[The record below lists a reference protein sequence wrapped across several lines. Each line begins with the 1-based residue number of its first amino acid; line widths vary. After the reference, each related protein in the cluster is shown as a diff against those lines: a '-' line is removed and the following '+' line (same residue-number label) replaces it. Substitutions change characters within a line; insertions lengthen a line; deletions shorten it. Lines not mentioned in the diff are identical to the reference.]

1 LLFCNI
7 TTYLLSNSIYLPV
20 KSGDQ
25 ILCDIRWDYRLI
37 FLLWLITSTMQIDAQ
52 ELGLERST
60 DWTIAGLSTA
70 PCYPVESLNI
80 SDFNADPTGVIP
92 CDDAFTAA
100 QTARKGLSLI
110 YFPPGIYRFEKT
122 LVLQDSQIIRGRGAD
137 STLFQFDLGGS
148 GDLILASGAL
158 TNTITPLSDA
168 GQVGDAFIVVSDS
181 EIWKAGDIARI
192 SKFDEDLV
200 NNAWAYHTVAQIIRI
215 ESITLD
221 TLFIDQPLRTVFPLD
236 RDPVLRKINPRL
248 NVGIE
253 CLAIE
258 RIDASAGQTKN
269 IHFRYAADCWVRGVE
284 SFRCNFGHLVL
295 DGCSHIEVIGSYFH
309 HAFDYGGGGKGYGV
323 VLQSAT
329 NLSLVEDNVLEHLR
343 HSVLL
348 QSGANGNV
356 ITLNYS
362 TDPHRSELPNNAAGD
377 LVCHG
382 NYPFFNLFEHN
393 IVQHISI
400 DNSHGANGPYNT
412 FYRNR
417 AELYGII
424 MSSSNSPSQN
434 FIGNE
439 ITNNGSFLGNYILMG
454 EDHFEYGVNHRGTIT
469 PPGTGDLTDSSYFYS
484 GTPEMINAVWPRI
497 GPPRDLNEHS
507 IPARDRFLTGTAI
520 TVCQKECGDQFDG
533 WFVWSGCGGDD
544 NWFNPANWHPG
555 RIPNENEAVY
565 IPPLPAGGL
574 IFPVINLNTTIGG
587 LWVAKGGRIETSEGI
602 QLSVLKATK

>member
-1 LLFCNI
+1 M
-7 TTYLLSNSIYLPV
+7 
-20 KSGDQ
+20 G
-25 ILCDIRWDYRLI
+25 
-37 FLLWLITSTMQIDAQ
+37 A
-52 ELGLERST
+52 ERST
-60 DWTIAGLSTA
+60 DWTIAGLSAATY
-70 PCYPVESLNI
+70 YPVERLDI
-80 SDFNADPTGVIP
+80 TDFNADPTGLVP
-92 CDDAFTAA
+92 CDDAFVTAQA
-100 QTARKGLSLI
+100 SRQGLSLI

-122 LVLQDSQIIRGRGAD
+122 LVLQDSQIIRGGGAD
-137 STLFQFDLGGS
+137 STLFQFDLGGN
-148 GDLILASGAL
+148 GDLILASGTL
-158 TNTITPLSDA
+158 TNTIAPLSDG
-168 GQVGDAFIVVSDS
+168 GQVGDAFLVVSDS

-192 SKFDEDLV
+192 SKFDQDLV
-200 NNAWAYHTVAQIIRI
+200 NDVWAYTTVAQIIRV
-215 ESITLD
+215 ESIALD
-221 TLFIDQPLRTVFPLD
+221 TLFIDQPLRTGFPLE
-236 RDPVLRKINPRL
+236 RNPVLRKIHPRL

-269 IHFRYAADCWVRGVE
+269 IHFRYAVDCWVRGVE
-284 SFRCNFGHLVL
+284 SLRCNFGHIVL
-295 DGCSHIEVIGSYFH
+295 DGCSHIEVSGNYLH

-356 ITLNYS
+356 IALNFS
-362 TDPHRSELPNNAAGD
+362 TDPYRSEFPSNAAGD

-382 NYPFFNLFEHN
+382 NYPFFNLFDHN
-393 IVQHISI
+393 IVQNISI
-400 DNSHGANGPYNT
+400 DNSHGTNGPYNT

-439 ITNNGSFLGNYILMG
+439 ITNNGSFLGNYVLMG
-454 EDHFEYGVNHRGTIT
+454 EDHFEYGMNHRGTIT
-469 PPGTGDLTDSSYFYS
+469 PPGTGNLTGSSYFYT
-484 GTPEMINAVWPRI
+484 GTPEMIDAVWPRI

-507 IPARDRFLTGTAI
+507 IPARDRFIAGTTV
-520 TVCQKECGDQFDG
+520 TVCHRECNDQFAG
-533 WFVWSGCGGDD
+533 WSVWSGCGGDD

-555 RIPNENEAVY
+555 RIPNEHEAVY
-565 IPPLPAGGL
+565 IPPFPAGGL

-587 LWVAKGGRIETSEGI
+587 LWVDKGGRIETAEGI
-602 QLSVLKATK
+602 QLSVLKQ